1 MKVFRVC
8 HHKCLKFESFCP
20 SLWCFRR
27 NGTRFCC
34 RRQFLDGVKRACRGS
49 DCVSIL
55 LQIVSKKGSFCLIVL
70 LRGPLIIVYKRSR
83 WPKKLPPST
92 TSSRSS
98 ISKSNPSWKATSVS
112 QLPTKLVLNSF
123 WPAEQ
128 RQQQTN
134 HSRNSSSNNN
144 KNNKNEWRNRWCW
157 WTCYWDC
164 SI

>member
-1 MKVFRVC
+1 MFALSKYEQAKLFRLNQIRWGHYFNQWRIKVFRVC
-8 HHKCLKFESFCP
+8 HPKCLKFESFCP

-49 DCVSIL
+49 DYVSIL
-55 LQIVSKKGSFCLIVL
+55 LQIVRKKGSFCLIVL

-112 QLPTKLVLNSF
+112 QLPTKIGAQFIL
-123 WPAEQ
+123 
-128 RQQQTN
+128 T
-134 HSRNSSSNNN
+134 SRATTAAN
-144 KNNKNEWRNRWCW
+144 KP
-157 WTCYWDC
+157 
-164 SI
+164 